1 MATIIPIY
9 NGDQNQQ
16 VPYNYPYPPNYTS
29 MAEGGFDKPP
39 TYEQTLQEGIS
50 ETNTNNDNLVEHL
63 PATLPVAAA
72 TPSFERPI
80 EPRRNQF

>member
-29 MAEGGFDKPP
+29 MAERGFDKPP
-39 TYEQTLQEGIS
+39 TYEQTVQEGIS
-50 ETNTNNDNLVEHL
+50 ETNTNNDNLVEHP
-63 PATLPVAAA
+63 PATA
-72 TPSFERPI
+72 TPSSGQPI